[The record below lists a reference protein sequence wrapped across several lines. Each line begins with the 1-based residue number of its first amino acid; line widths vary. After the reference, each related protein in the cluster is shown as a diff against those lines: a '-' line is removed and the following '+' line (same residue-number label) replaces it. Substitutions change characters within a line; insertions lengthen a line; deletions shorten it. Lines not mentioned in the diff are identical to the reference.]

1 MPLEFVG
8 SQALRWGGPGGEMEN
23 ITGTY
28 VTEGTL
34 PSGSTWAMDPIPCDM
49 GCPGCPGWTFEP
61 RCKETPNCANW
72 MNGSRSDTN
81 TNHCRCTGGTT
92 YNMEIVDYVMIPE
105 HLPSGEY
112 VLGKREHG
120 SSRRCALRTDRCSVL
135 RKRIDHDGR
144 RVCSTVAL
152 RRLEMGLRGEQ
163 SGLGLVLGRDHQGEG
178 RVREMDGSV
187 VKWSQMALF
196 CPANCRS
203 RTCVCCLVQPGPSVL
218 PALVPLVIQVVRV
231 LES

>member
-61 RCKETPNCANW
+61 RCKETPGCGNW
-72 MNGSRSDTN
+72 MNGSRSDTD

-120 SSRRCALRTDRCSVL
+120 SSRRCALRTDCCSVL
-135 RKRIDHDGR
+135 RKRIDRDGR
-144 RVCSTVAL
+144 HVRSTVAL

-178 RVREMDGSV
+178 
-187 VKWSQMALF
+187 
-196 CPANCRS
+196 
-203 RTCVCCLVQPGPSVL
+203 
-218 PALVPLVIQVVRV
+218 
-231 LES
+231 

>member
-34 PSGSTWAMDPIPCDM
+34 PKGSTWAMDPIPCDM

-61 RCKETPNCANW
+61 RCKETPGCGNW
-72 MNGSRSDTN
+72 MNGSRSDTD

-120 SSRRCALRTDRCSVL
+120 SSRRCAAAHGSLLRVAQAHRP
-135 RKRIDHDGR
+135 RRR
-144 RVCSTVAL
+144 RVRSTVAL

-178 RVREMDGSV
+178 
-187 VKWSQMALF
+187 
-196 CPANCRS
+196 
-203 RTCVCCLVQPGPSVL
+203 
-218 PALVPLVIQVVRV
+218 
-231 LES
+231 

>member
-34 PSGSTWAMDPIPCDM
+34 PKGSTWAMDPIPCDM
-49 GCPGCPGWTFEP
+49 ACPGCPGWTFEP
-61 RCKETPNCANW
+61 RCKETPGCGNW
-72 MNGSRSDTN
+72 RNGSRSDTE

-112 VLGKREHG
+112 VLGKPEHG
-120 SSRRCALRTDRCSVL
+120 SSRRCTWIAAPCCASASTATE
-135 RKRIDHDGR
+135 GA
-144 RVCSTVAL
+144 CSTLAL
-152 RRLEMGLRGEQ
+152 
-163 SGLGLVLGRDHQGEG
+163 
-178 RVREMDGSV
+178 
-187 VKWSQMALF
+187 
-196 CPANCRS
+196 
-203 RTCVCCLVQPGPSVL
+203 CVGWRWDCEESN
-218 PALVPLVIQVVRV
+218 QVWASCSDVTIKAKD
-231 LES
+231 E

>member
-34 PSGSTWAMDPIPCDM
+34 PKGSTWAMDPIPCDM
-49 GCPGCPGWTFEP
+49 ACPGCPGWTFEP
-61 RCKETPNCANW
+61 RCKETPGCGNW
-72 MNGSRSDTN
+72 RNGSRSDTE

-120 SSRRCALRTDRCSVL
+120 SSRRCAAAHGSLLRVAQAHRPRRKARAQPLHSV
-135 RKRIDHDGR
+135 
-144 RVCSTVAL
+144 
-152 RRLEMGLRGEQ
+152 
-163 SGLGLVLGRDHQGEG
+163 
-178 RVREMDGSV
+178 
-187 VKWSQMALF
+187 
-196 CPANCRS
+196 
-203 RTCVCCLVQPGPSVL
+203 
-218 PALVPLVIQVVRV
+218 
-231 LES
+231 

>member
-34 PSGSTWAMDPIPCDM
+34 PKGSTWAMDPIPCDM

-61 RCKETPNCANW
+61 RCKETPGCGNW
-72 MNGSRSDTN
+72 MNGSRSDTD

-120 SSRRCALRTDRCSVL
+120 SSRRCVLHKRVDR
-135 RKRIDHDGR
+135 DGR

-178 RVREMDGSV
+178 RVRETDDV
-187 VKWSQMALF
+187 LVKWRCLF
-196 CPANCRS
+196 VPHACTCRQLDVCVHP
-203 RTCVCCLVQPGPSVL
+203 RTAS
-218 PALVPLVIQVVRV
+218 AA
-231 LES
+231 